1 MTLALDSNPS
11 LLQRVL
17 HFAPVR
23 LYLLYLILPYLYL
36 AGYFYRQD
44 FAKGTWDGLWATIL
58 SCIAMLGM
66 YGVVVH
72 FSERREVT
80 ELALRPAAREL
91 GLGLLLGFGLYTL
104 CMVVLMLTG
113 SYRIL
118 GVNDWHVLISG
129 LSIAL
134 ATGVFEELLVRA
146 GVFRLAEE
154 WFGTWWALVI
164 SSVVFGFTHLDNDA
178 ASLQGVISISV
189 WAGALLVGCYLL
201 TRRMWLGIGLHAAWN
216 YTQGSVYSGIVSGNA
231 PPNGFFKANLQGPDW
246 LTGGSFGVEGSVV
259 PFVLC
264 GIVAVWLLI
273 AAKRRGHIMPP
284 LWKRK
289 S

>member
-1 MTLALDSNPS
+1 LNAALDSNPGP
-11 LLQRVL
+11 LQRVL

-23 LYLLYLILPYLYL
+23 LLLLNLILPYLYL

-44 FAKGTWDGLWATIL
+44 FAKGTWQGLWATIL
-58 SCIAMLGM
+58 SGVAMLGI
-66 YGVVVH
+66 YGVMVH
-72 FSERREVT
+72 FCERRQVT

-113 SYRIL
+113 NYRTH
-118 GVNDWHVLISG
+118 GMNSWHVLVSG
-129 LSIAL
+129 MSIAL
-134 ATGVFEELLVRA
+134 ATGVFEELLFRA

-154 WFGTWWALVI
+154 WFGTWWALAI
-164 SSVVFGFTHLDNDA
+164 SSVVFGYTHVGNEA
-178 ASLQGVISISV
+178 ADLQGVIAISL
-189 WAGALLVGCYLL
+189 WGGALLVGCYLL

-231 PPNGFFKANLQGPDW
+231 PPNGFFKSTLEGPEW
-246 LTGGSFGVEGSVV
+246 LTGGRFGVEASALPLVV
-259 PFVLC
+259 C
-264 GIVAVWLLI
+264 GTVAIWMLV

-284 LWKRK
+284 PWKRK
-289 S
+289 G

>member
-44 FAKGTWDGLWATIL
+44 FAKGTWEGLWATIL

-134 ATGVFEELLVRA
+134 ATGVFEELLFRA

-231 PPNGFFKANLQGPDW
+231 PPNGFFKATLQGPDW

-264 GIVAVWLLI
+264 GIVAVWLLV

-289 S
+289 G